1 MICQRLNEEYQRGLR
16 ETELSDLEPDPVPI
30 WRSPLARLRAG
41 FTGLVIL
48 SPVPAD
54 SARILAN
61 CRGGIETEDRVPR
74 SGVRAAM
81 VSRSPAGL
89 AGLCQAATA
98 GSLMKGSSL
107 KGAMVSSVM

>member
-16 ETELSDLEPDPVPI
+16 ETGLSDLEPDPVPI

-54 SARILAN
+54 RARILAN
-61 CRGGIETEDRVPR
+61 CRGGIETEDGAHATELREILAHPWLTPR
-74 SGVRAAM
+74 III
-81 VSRSPAGL
+81 RSKPCHA
-89 AGLCQAATA
+89 
-98 GSLMKGSSL
+98 
-107 KGAMVSSVM
+107 V